1 MKVRSVV
8 RNSVFARAFGKVR
21 RIHVT
26 AKFVYFEGAA
36 AKKSSKTREN
46 YTNPRKFL
54 EFLTILTAE
63 RGIYPVHVF
72 QLLSNLGHEL
82 TKNPHKF

>member
-21 RIHVT
+21 RIT

-54 EFLTILTAE
+54 EFLTILKAE
-63 RGIYPVHVF
+63 RDVYPVF
-72 QLLSNLGHEL
+72 QLLSNLGHEFEKPL
-82 TKNPHKF
+82 